1 MIQPTWK
8 DFFVFSNKEIKG
20 IIALGVILLGSV
32 SIRFL
37 FPNLKPSANKL
48 EIIVGKLF
56 IFDPNDIDSIQAIQ
70 LGIPS
75 KQVSNLLH
83 YRAKGGR
90 FRTKADFAKL
100 YGLSTNLYTAL
111 VPYII
116 IGEPAKLR
124 EAYDGSTYPNKSAF
138 PSSNNR
144 EWEAATWKIDINE
157 ATEGEWQSKTNL
169 PNYIIRNILSYK
181 KYKGAFT
188 KPRQLATVYGI
199 SDSLYQTLSG
209 HLKVNINA
217 SQLLNANSMNFKDWK
232 QLGLFNE
239 QQIWNILKLKRSTAA
254 GLSWKGMV
262 EALDLTQEEARV
274 LQSKVRFKE

>member
-1 MIQPTWK
+1 MIQSTWK
-8 DFFVFSNKEIKG
+8 AFFVFSNKEIKG

-37 FPNLKPSANKL
+37 FPNLKPPADNTG
-48 EIIVGKLF
+48 IIVGKLF
-56 IFDPNDIDSIQAIQ
+56 NFDPNNIDSIQAIQ

-124 EAYDGSTYPNKSAF
+124 DTYDGSTYPNKSAF
-138 PSSNNR
+138 PSSNKR
-144 EWEAATWKIDINE
+144 EWESATWKIDINE

-188 KPRQLATVYGI
+188 KPSQLATVYGLT
-199 SDSLYQTLSG
+199 DSLYRGLKG
-209 HLKVNINA
+209 HLIINKKA
-217 SQLLNANSMNFKDWK
+217 RIMLNANSMNFKDWE
-232 QLGLFNE
+232 QLGIFNE
-239 QQIWNILKLKRSTAA
+239 QQIWNILKLRRSTAA
-254 GLSWKGMV
+254 GLNWREMV
-262 EALDLTQEEARV
+262 EALDLTQEEAKV
-274 LQSKVRFKE
+274 LQSKVRFEE